1 MQPDILA
8 MKEAINDLRYRSVSS
23 NADGSAPCTVSDL
36 QNLRNA
42 IADTLENIVNSME
55 S

>member
-1 MQPDILA
+1 MRSDIRAMQ
-8 MKEAINDLRYRSVSS
+8 EAINALRYRSVSS
-23 NADGSAPCTVSDL
+23 NADGNSPCTVSDL

-42 IADTLENIVNSME
+42 IADTLERIVNSME